1 MPTKFCRH
9 IRVNGER
16 CGARALVNQIFCYFH
31 VELERRHR
39 CLNRRNKLSS
49 ELSTILHPMS
59 FQDGAQRDPIFAE
72 PTGPPFQLDLPPLED
87 RHSIQVAL
95 SLVITALAEG
105 RIDPKRAAMLFYG
118 LQVAS
123 SNAHKLNPIPKRA
136 LGKVSKTILDE
147 SNGNLIAP
155 DEEPEDPEETED
167 FERPGFAT
175 RYWLQLEAEQNE
187 KRRLAAEK
195 EADSTPAAAYP
206 VPYGPGDTE

>member
-16 CGARALVNQIFCYFH
+16 CGARALANQIFCYFH

-39 CLNRRNKLSS
+39 CLNRPNKLSS

-59 FQDGAQRDPIFAE
+59 FQDGAQRDPSFAE

-123 SNAHKLNPIPKRA
+123 SNAHKLNPLPLEHKRIA
-136 LGKVSKTILDE
+136 TIRETILHE
-147 SNGNLIAP
+147 PTGEQIAP
-155 DEEPEDPEETED
+155 DQDSDEDSSEDSSFDRPLNSGDILYAKIVRARAEREEAERDGAERGIVRSAETE
-167 FERPGFAT
+167 
-175 RYWLQLEAEQNE
+175 
-187 KRRLAAEK
+187 
-195 EADSTPAAAYP
+195 S
-206 VPYGPGDTE
+206 

>member
-1 MPTKFCRH
+1 MSTKFCRH

-16 CGARALVNQIFCYFH
+16 CSAPALTHQIFCYYH

-39 CLNRRNKLSS
+39 RRSRHV
-49 ELSTILHPMS
+49 EDDPAILHPMS
-59 FQDGAQRDPIFAE
+59 LQDGTQRDPIFAE
-72 PTGPPFQLDLPPLED
+72 PSDPPLQLDLPPLED

-95 SLVITALAEG
+95 SMVITALAEG

-123 SNAHKLNPIPKRA
+123 ANAHKLNPIPKNA

-155 DEEPEDPEETED
+155 DEEPEDLEETED
-167 FERPGFAT
+167 YERPGSIT
-175 RYWLQLEAEQNE
+175 RYWLKLEAEQNE
-187 KRRLAAEK
+187 KRRLAAEALSLS
-195 EADSTPAAAYP
+195 EQALASSPPLDQPA
-206 VPYGPGDTE
+206 VSD

>member
-1 MPTKFCRH
+1 MATKFCRH

-16 CGARALVNQIFCYFH
+16 CGSPALRSDPFCYFH
-31 VELERRHR
+31 TELGKRHR
-39 CLNRRNKLSS
+39 NLRSPA
-49 ELSTILHPMS
+49 EAIPTILHPMS
-59 FQDGAQRDPIFAE
+59 LQDGTQRDPIFAE
-72 PTGPPFQLDLPPLED
+72 PTDPPFRLDLPPLED

-123 SNAHKLNPIPKRA
+123 GNAHKLNPVPKRA

-167 FERPGFAT
+167 YERPGSIT
-175 RYWLQLEAEQNE
+175 RYWLKLEAEQKE
-187 KRRLAAEK
+187 KARLAAEPG
-195 EADSTPAAAYP
+195 AVSTEETGWDE
-206 VPYGPGDTE
+206 VD